1 MKRIPL
7 QPDLAPRSLSHARK
21 QGLDWKDYSCSDD
34 GHQLRQAKAAEQQN
48 FCGYCESRLT
58 DDAGELSRGVSH
70 IDHFFPRHKG
80 PAQRSDL
87 TFDWGNMV
95 LSCMCSKT
103 CGIYKDR
110 QRIPASDLI
119 DPHHEDPR
127 TFFTFVIEDRRYKR
141 YVSAQPMTTL
151 DAQRFEKAEKTIE
164 ALNLNVQKLLVD
176 RYHALLVHKGEIDT
190 LAEQFQHSVSDESDT
205 LRQLARELMDSL
217 ESEPFSSALVAY
229 AIAKLKGFIEV

>member
-1 MKRIPL
+1 MKHIPL
-7 QPDLAPRSLSHARK
+7 QPDLAPPSLSRARK
-21 QGLDWKDYSCSDD
+21 QGLDWETYSCSDD
-34 GHQLRQAKAAEQQN
+34 GHQLRQAKATEQQN

-80 PAQRSDL
+80 SAQRPDL

-110 QRIPASDLI
+110 QKIPASGII
-119 DPHHEDPR
+119 DPHNDDPR
-127 TFFTFVIEDRRYKR
+127 TFFTFVMEDNRYLS
-141 YVSAQPMTTL
+141 VQPITTL
-151 DAQRFEKAEKTIE
+151 DPQRFKKAENTIE
-164 ALNLNVQKLLVD
+164 ALQLDVQKLRVD
-176 RYHALLVHKGEIDT
+176 RYAALLVYKEEIDT
-190 LAEQFQHSVSDESDT
+190 LAGEFQHSVSDEFDT

-229 AIAKLKGFIEV
+229 ATAELKDFMEV